1 MYSRSIRSSIPS
13 HSRSSVFRFTR
24 LRPFCESALLKE
36 ESTHEDRSLGSA
48 DLFHVALALDN
59 VLCLFIDLA
68 AGREITESLHLVA
81 ISSERFFDSIGERN
95 EALILAKANSYQFA
109 RNFPEF
115 TRKKN
120 FISKQSEK
128 IEIQR
133 IPIVSIGSF
142 FFLFPLSKILSLLR
156 STKRNL
162 WLPRSSLR
170 SFHRRG
176 DQNPLSNEASRVAA
190 ATGSA
195 STERSS
201 RIIIVRGASLG
212 QGNDRIARNTIQKE
226 SVSRAAA
233 AAHARLARD
242 ESIMRAAFQF

>member
-13 HSRSSVFRFTR
+13 HSRGSVFRFTR

-133 IPIVSIGSF
+133 IPTVYS
-142 FFLFPLSKILSLLR
+142 LF
-156 STKRNL
+156 
-162 WLPRSSLR
+162 
-170 SFHRRG
+170 
-176 DQNPLSNEASRVAA
+176 
-190 ATGSA
+190 
-195 STERSS
+195 
-201 RIIIVRGASLG
+201 
-212 QGNDRIARNTIQKE
+212 
-226 SVSRAAA
+226 
-233 AAHARLARD
+233 RLALFFSFPPLQDSLASSFD
-242 ESIMRAAFQF
+242 ETKSVATTVVSPFVSSARRSESLFKRSRSEPSSSSHGVCIDGTIISHYHRPRGVLGPRKRSDRA